1 MVWHGAVSD
10 AALYFHCIRN
20 FCVSLSVE
28 QLLMRVMDCIPR
40 SLLTVS
46 VLLATLFFASML
58 PLADSKAQII
68 STSTCCQSMDWSE
81 FDECK
86 KICRAYVHY
95 PTIQSCVVNETC
107 TYVVKDWLKLQAVLK
122 AKKQTLSVPCDMS
135 AKRALCAYHFP
146 RCMDDQRI
154 FGHMVC
160 HSTCQDMLDDCSFE
174 LNAVTSR
181 PKCSD
186 RNIDCSNPSVLLKPL
201 NISLLM
207 SFILALALA

>member
-1 MVWHGAVSD
+1 MFRTSCFRA
-10 AALYFHCIRN
+10 
-20 FCVSLSVE
+20 
-28 QLLMRVMDCIPR
+28 PR
-40 SLLTVS
+40 SLLPISLV
-46 VLLATLFFASML
+46 LATLFFATLL
-58 PLADSKAQII
+58 PSARSKAVLI
-68 STSTCCQSMDWSE
+68 STSTCCKSMDWAG

-107 TYVVKDWLKLQAVLK
+107 SYLVKDWGTFQASLK

-160 HSTCQDMLDDCSFE
+160 ESTCQDMAEDCS
-174 LNAVTSR
+174 LDLDAVTSR

-186 RNIDCSNPSVLLKPL
+186 RNIDCSNPS
-201 NISLLM
+201 SLLQPANLILLP
-207 SFILALALA
+207 FFTLALALA

>member
-1 MVWHGAVSD
+1 
-10 AALYFHCIRN
+10 
-20 FCVSLSVE
+20 
-28 QLLMRVMDCIPR
+28 
-40 SLLTVS
+40 
-46 VLLATLFFASML
+46 
-58 PLADSKAQII
+58 
-68 STSTCCQSMDWSE
+68 MDWSE
-81 FDECK
+81 FEDCK

-107 TYVVKDWLKLQAVLK
+107 TYVVKDWMNFQAALK

-160 HSTCQDMLDDCSFE
+160 QSTCQDMIDDCNHD

-186 RNIDCSNPSVLLKPL
+186 RNIDCSNPSVLLHPL
-201 NISLLM
+201 HITMLM
-207 SFILALALA
+207 PFILALALA